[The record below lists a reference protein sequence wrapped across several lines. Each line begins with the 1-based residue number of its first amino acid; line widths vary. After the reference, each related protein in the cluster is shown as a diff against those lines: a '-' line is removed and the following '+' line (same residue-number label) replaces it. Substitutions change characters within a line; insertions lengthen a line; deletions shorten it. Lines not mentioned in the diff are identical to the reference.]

1 MSNIPFLERHHQD
14 PNLWIHY
21 GREYNGMPI
30 VWQRGPYI
38 YNYLQRMDETIQG
51 ALNEHFTIMAARV
64 ELRLPS
70 QFDWM
75 RQSFGRPIF
84 SRFIASLKAQIK
96 SRKDRTERS
105 GSRFHATNM
114 HYVWVREFGEEGK
127 PHYHCVLLFNKQTF
141 RSLGEYNPQSNS
153 LYSMIDNAWHSA
165 LGLEKGLA
173 DGLVSIPSREDSSS
187 PIYWI
192 RRNEDY
198 SELFYRV
205 SYFAKLPTK
214 RFGLNSHNFG
224 TSRTPNS

>member
-1 MSNIPFLERHHQD
+1 MLNVPYLERHHQD
-14 PNLWIHY
+14 PNLFIY
-21 GREYNGMPI
+21 YEPDYNGMPI

-38 YNYLQRMDETIQG
+38 YNYLKRIDETIQA
-51 ALNEHFTIMAARV
+51 ALNEHSTIMAVRV
-64 ELRLPS
+64 ELRLPT

-75 RQSFGRPIF
+75 RQSGRPIF
-84 SRFIASLKAQIK
+84 SRFIDSLKAKIK
-96 SRKDRTERS
+96 ARKDRTERG
-105 GSRFHATNM
+105 GSRFHSTTV

-127 PHYHCVLLFNKQTF
+127 PHYHCVLLLNKQTF
-141 RSLGEYNPQSNS
+141 KGLGEYNPQSNS

-165 LGLEKGLA
+165 LGLEQGVA
-173 DGLVSIPSREDSSS
+173 DGLVSIPGRRDSSS

-192 RRNEDY
+192 RKGEDY

-224 TSRTPNS
+224 TSRIPGN